1 MSMSQRLTRAF
12 QALSTV
18 ELDGQSRFGALG
30 ELNMQ
35 QVLRDEQLLYVINP
49 IVPVPGKPG
58 RFNESDFLI
67 YAYGNLFC
75 VEIKNWRGRV
85 YYRPT
90 SNMVYGTSFNGPP
103 TPRQTN
109 TGYDTSHVVQE
120 KWGRYGEGPFIN
132 IHENPLRKTERFIGR
147 LKRYLCDIDYRFKTY
162 YIRAAVGF
170 SDMADTDI
178 SAIYNFDEGIMRT
191 SELASFF
198 ARYGRPNAPSQP
210 PTWLL
215 SAFYRMPTWD
225 VVVTKQNEWI
235 RGVLMGRELSLTSM
249 DKQVHR
255 FSYERLQSVTFAR
268 RGAFVGLFSQHD
280 DVVVR
285 YLNGDAETL
294 SCTDGEVYLDS
305 FGKRQTHKFV
315 NTSHIIIGIA
325 NRGLQGL

>member
-85 YYRPT
+85 YYQPT

-198 ARYGRPNAPSQP
+198 ERYGRPNAPSQP

-225 VVVTKQNEWI
+225 VVVTKQNEC
-235 RGVLMGRELSLTSM
+235 
-249 DKQVHR
+249 R
-255 FSYERLQSVTFAR
+255 FVFPTRRCDCALFERR
-268 RGAFVGLFSQHD
+268 CR
-280 DVVVR
+280 
-285 YLNGDAETL
+285 DAELHRWRSLPGQFWQT
-294 SCTDGEVYLDS
+294 SGSQV
-305 FGKRQTHKFV
+305 RQHQ
-315 NTSHIIIGIA
+315 SYCHWHREPGIA
-325 NRGLQGL
+325 GIVN